1 MFEEGSDP
9 RFQMLIKS
17 DNIGKKLTTIFTCVE
32 GTGNLERRFC
42 QNGGDKKSSAEVG
55 LGRME

>member
-32 GTGNLERRFC
+32 GTGNLERSSFVRMVEI
-42 QNGGDKKSSAEVG
+42 KKAR
-55 LGRME
+55 LK